1 MIKNGIFLFI
11 FAFFVLAVFMPSYS
25 NLQDLKSRNA
35 ALHDEIKFLEEQ
47 NKELVKE
54 KKLLMEDPVYL
65 ESVGREKMGI
75 VREGET
81 VLKMRMEDGSKEK

>member
-11 FAFFVLAVFMPSYS
+11 FAFFLLVVFIPSYRD
-25 NLQDLKSRNA
+25 LQDLKSRNA
-35 ALHDEIKFLEEQ
+35 ALKEEINALQQK
-47 NKELVKE
+47 NVELTQE
-54 KKLLMEDPVYL
+54 KKRLQEDPVYL

>member
-1 MIKNGIFLFI
+1 VIKNGIFLFI